1 MRKSLWYLSLLA
13 SVALLATACDNL
25 SGPNHQLT
33 DDEAAFL
40 ANEFAGV
47 ALDGV
52 SGSMAGSP
60 GMAGAPAANG
70 APSAGPIT
78 WERTFTE
85 TRPCPAGGTHT
96 TSGSSKGTID
106 SETRSGTVEVNHV
119 LAMDDC
125 ARTRGDVTIT
135 VNTSPAITMTG
146 TVIIEAG
153 HRASGS
159 FTKTGTFLWATSD
172 GRSGSCEV
180 NLTITWG
187 ADGSHT
193 VTGTMCD
200 KEIIREGGNK
210 FRGG

>member
-1 MRKSLWYLSLLA
+1 MRKPSRYLSFLA
-13 SVALLATACDNL
+13 GAALVAAACSDL

-40 ANEFAGV
+40 AEEFAGV

-52 SGSMAGSP
+52 SSSMAGSP
-60 GMAGAPAANG
+60 GFAGAPSASD
-70 APSAGPIT
+70 APAAGPIT
-78 WERTFTE
+78 WERSFTE
-85 TRPCPAGGTHT
+85 TRPCPAGGTVT
-96 TSGSSKGTID
+96 TSGTSKGTID
-106 SETRSGTVEVNHV
+106 SETHSGTVEVNHT

-135 VNTSPAITMTG
+135 VNTDPAITMTG
-146 TVIIEAG
+146 TVTIEAG
-153 HRASGS
+153 HRAEGS
-159 FTKTGTFLWATSD
+159 FTKTGTFLWTTSD

-193 VTGTMCD
+193 VTGTMCGR
-200 KEIIREGGNK
+200 EISREFGDRH
-210 FRGG
+210 RGG